1 MDIIKVITD
10 NKEWIF
16 SGVGVAT
23 LVGIITYIYNYFH
36 NTSDLITVTIA
47 GGAYLGPSSN
57 TPKTINKND
66 ISSLDD
72 PYSNEIGTTVIVM
85 KDGTKYYVTETKSKL
100 KRLTRK

>member
-1 MDIIKVITD
+1 MDTIKVITE

-16 SGVGVAT
+16 SGVG
-23 LVGIITYIYNYFH
+23 VGIITYIYNYFH
-36 NTSDLITVTIA
+36 NTSDLITVTIE